1 MLDQFS
7 MTRRRFVKTA
17 CVASGAVL
25 AGPSAMAAQGQ
36 SISVALL
43 GVAHMHTPMYLQI
56 LRMREDVKVKYVWD
70 HDPARATKVAEACG
84 ARVAR
89 SAAEAVADAEV
100 VGVVILSETSLH
112 AELASLAAK
121 ARKHVFIEKPIGV
134 GAKDASEIADVV
146 EKAGIL
152 FTTGYHLRTIPKY
165 IFVKQFIG
173 KGAFGKIVRLECSFS
188 NDCLLQGVFDK
199 EFKWT
204 VDPKWGA
211 LGGFADTGTHALDM
225 LMWLM
230 GDVEAVS
237 ADIRTVTNRYA
248 GCDETGQA
256 LIRFRN
262 GVTASLS
269 AGWIEPENP
278 VALAGLGNR
287 RPRRGIQR
295 AAVPADQESR
305 GCRRGSSL
313 GKAPSRAGPSRA
325 SVRQR
330 DRREQ
335 GHAFGDGSGGGGP
348 SESHGGPLPGV
359 AAASVGDDRFRYF
372 LNASV
377 SSP

>member
-43 GVAHMHTPMYLQI
+43 GVAHIHTPMYLQI
-56 LRMREDVKVKYVWD
+56 LRTREDVKVKCVWD
-70 HDPARATKVAEACG
+70 HDPARAAKVAEACG
-84 ARVAR
+84 AKVAR

-100 VGVVILSETSLH
+100 AGVVILSETSLH

-121 ARKHVFIEKPIGV
+121 ARKPMYIEKPIGV
-134 GAKDASEIADVV
+134 GSKDAAEIADVLDH
-146 EKAGIL
+146 AGVL
-152 FTTGYHLRTIPKY
+152 FTTGYHLRTVPKY
-165 IFVKQFIG
+165 IFVKQLIG
-173 KGAFGKIVRLECSFS
+173 APGTPDQGAFGKIVRLECSFS

-225 LMWLM
+225 LMWLI

-237 ADIRTVTNRYA
+237 ADIRTVTNRCA

-278 VALAGLGNR
+278 VALLVSGT
-287 RPRRGIQR
+287 
-295 AAVPADQESR
+295 E
-305 GCRRGSSL
+305 
-313 GKAPSRAGPSRA
+313 
-325 SVRQR
+325 
-330 DRREQ
+330 
-335 GHAFGDGSGGGGP
+335 GHAVIFNERLYLRTKKVAGADGARPWGKLPPGPDHPVLQFVSAIGG
-348 SESHGGPLPGV
+348 SKDMPLV
-359 AAASVGDDRFRYF
+359 TAREAAARVKVMEALYQ
-372 LNASV
+372 ASQRRLWV
-377 SSP
+377 TISG

>member
-7 MTRRRFVKTA
+7 ITRRRFVKTA
-17 CVASGAVL
+17 CVASSAVL
-25 AGPSAMAAQGQ
+25 AGPAVMAAEDK

-56 LRMREDVKVKYVWD
+56 LGTREDVKVKCVWD
-70 HDPARATKVAEACG
+70 HDSMRAKKVAEACG

-89 SAAEAVADAEV
+89 SAAEAMADAEV

-112 AELASLAAK
+112 AELASLAVK
-121 ARKHVFIEKPIGV
+121 ARKHVYIEKPIGV

-152 FTTGYHLRTIPKY
+152 FTTGYHLRTVPKY
-165 IFVKQFIG
+165 IFVKQLID
-173 KGAFGKIVRLECSFS
+173 KGAFGRVVRLECSFS

-237 ADIRTVTNRYA
+237 ANIRTVTNRYA

-256 LIRFRN
+256 LIRFRS

-269 AGWIEPENP
+269 AGWIEPANP
-278 VALAGLGNR
+278 VAFLVSGT
-287 RPRRGIQR
+287 
-295 AAVPADQESR
+295 E
-305 GCRRGSSL
+305 
-313 GKAPSRAGPSRA
+313 
-325 SVRQR
+325 
-330 DRREQ
+330 
-335 GHAFGDGSGGGGP
+335 GHAIVFNDHLYVRTKKVAGADGARPWGKLPPGPDHPVLQFVSAIGG
-348 SESHGGPLPGV
+348 SKDTPLV
-359 AAASVGDDRFRYF
+359 TAREAAARVKVMEALYQ
-372 LNASV
+372 ASRRRLWV
-377 SSP
+377 TIGPGTS